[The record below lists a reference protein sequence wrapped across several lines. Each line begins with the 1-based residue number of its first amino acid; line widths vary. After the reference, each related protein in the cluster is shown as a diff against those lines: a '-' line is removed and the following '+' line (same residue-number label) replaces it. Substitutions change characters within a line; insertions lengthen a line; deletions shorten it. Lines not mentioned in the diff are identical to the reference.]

1 MSEAAQIYVELG
13 TPGAEKYA
21 LLIQEEDRLIGLLRA
36 TGYVDNAELIRVR
49 SELYELRQ
57 DAKLV
62 SNR

>member
-13 TPGAEKYA
+13 TLGAEKYA

-36 TGYVDNAELIRVR
+36 NVYVDNAELIRVR